1 MYVFFLLLL
10 VLLFFTLSSIS
21 ILASRFSLFQLASVT
36 GVSHLRVLATFVFSS
51 HFPLFALSFTI
62 CLFPE
67 DRPSWLFLLLFSP
80 SQFDN
85 PFSSDLAFLSLS
97 LGGREERQEKK
108 KNRETSCCCG
118 ERKCLC
124 VVLVQSVSIGT
135 VFTLERRVGATEKE
149 GASGCA
155 RPISFHFVRF
165 YICLLGRKIE
175 CFVCL
180 KLRHRYF
187 FLTSPNTSILS
198 RTTNLNSLFFLAS
211 SCSRSSNV
219 QLH

>member
-51 HFPLFALSFTI
+51 YFPLFALSFTI

-85 PFSSDLAFLSLS
+85 PFSSDLAFLSLPLADERRDKKRRKIERRVAAVEKES
-97 LGGREERQEKK
+97 ASAWCSCNLFQLVLFLHWRDVWERQ
-108 KNRETSCCCG
+108 R
-118 ERKCLC
+118 RKMPL
-124 VVLVQSVSIGT
+124 VVLVQFLST
-135 VFTLERRVGATEKE
+135 LYVFT
-149 GASGCA
+149 
-155 RPISFHFVRF
+155 FVF
-165 YICLLGRKIE
+165 WVVKQSLLS
-175 CFVCL
+175 V
-180 KLRHRYF
+180 
-187 FLTSPNTSILS
+187 
-198 RTTNLNSLFFLAS
+198 
-211 SCSRSSNV
+211 
-219 QLH
+219 